1 MAFGANYRKILE
13 INEEAKGMNS
23 NKFEGNGI
31 QFKCKI
37 IGMEY
42 LPIDRDERVCLE
54 SMFKLKVVV
63 RARGEHKQKIQ
74 LILTMNGIKVVDELT
89 KVEIAKHELVRISF
103 VTMDPSDSRAF
114 GYIYNTSDGR
124 HQFWAIRTE
133 RSAVVTVLALKELF
147 EIVYQRI
154 KNSEKTETQT
164 NQTISTSALPD
175 TSTLSI
181 QQSSSTSS
189 PVVTSQPPII
199 SAEPVP
205 QPAQAS
211 KMPLF
216 DDVWGDNP
224 STTVSQTMSTPKT
237 PLFDNIWG
245 GSPSTTVSQTT
256 STPKTPLFDNVWGD
270 SPSTAI
276 PRPLR
281 TAQQLSTSNVDP
293 WNISEPML
301 PTIQPTSRVEDSLA
315 NVFNVHTSSSTVT
328 KTTQQSGSAIDTDDL
343 FLVFTTSA
351 PTPTVNTNVFAQP
364 TQQTPFVSQ
373 QTPFVPQQAPF
384 FPQQAPFVPQQHLNF
399 QGSTSLTPSSPSIAT
414 NPFGDFSSKSPTAK
428 TVLFTSNITN

>member
-1 MAFGANYRKILE
+1 
-13 INEEAKGMNS
+13 MNS

-74 LILTMNGIKVVDELT
+74 LILTMNGIKIVDELT

-114 GYIYNTSDGR
+114 GYIYNTSDDR

-211 KMPLF
+211 K
-216 DDVWGDNP
+216 
-224 STTVSQTMSTPKT
+224 T

-245 GSPSTTVSQTT
+245 GSPSTTVSQTM

-373 QTPFVPQQAPF
+373 QTPFVPQQTPFVPQQAPF

-399 QGSTSLTPSSPSIAT
+399 QGSTSVTPSSPSIAT
-414 NPFGDFSSKSPTAK
+414 NPFDQM
-428 TVLFTSNITN
+428 NICNIVNKGKYQ

>member
-237 PLFDNIWG
+237 PLFDN
-245 GSPSTTVSQTT
+245 
-256 STPKTPLFDNVWGD
+256 VWGD

-414 NPFGDFSSKSPTAK
+414 NPFDQM
-428 TVLFTSNITN
+428 NICNIVNKGKYQ

>member
-74 LILTMNGIKVVDELT
+74 LILTMNGIKIVDELT

-114 GYIYNTSDGR
+114 GYIYNTSDDR

-211 KMPLF
+211 K
-216 DDVWGDNP
+216 
-224 STTVSQTMSTPKT
+224 T

-245 GSPSTTVSQTT
+245 GSPSTTVSQTM

-384 FPQQAPFVPQQHLNF
+384 FPQQAPFVPQQQLNF

-414 NPFGDFSSKSPTAK
+414 NPFDQM
-428 TVLFTSNITN
+428 NICNIVNKGKYQ